1 MVQRYTFH
9 YKICIVWW
17 YYLGR
22 MVCQVIHGLLQ
33 LSQQYAFEC
42 DTFYVDKNARIYHL
56 DIFVDDCDKALNAES
71 LDKMKGYQ
79 MGKNIKICEDC
90 EDMLEDYGP

>member
-1 MVQRYTFH
+1 MS
-9 YKICIVWW
+9 YKLTIIWDFVLIIIGILAI
-17 YYLGR
+17 YY
-22 MVCQVIHGLLQ
+22 
-33 LSQQYAFEC
+33 SYKYSKQYAFEC